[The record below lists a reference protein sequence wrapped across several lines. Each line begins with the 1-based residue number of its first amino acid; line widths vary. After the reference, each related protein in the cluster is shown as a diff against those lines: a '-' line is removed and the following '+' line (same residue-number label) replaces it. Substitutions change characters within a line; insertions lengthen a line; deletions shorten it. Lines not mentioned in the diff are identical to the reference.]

1 MGVNLKPIIVKR
13 DISFNEIKGRRI
25 AIDAYNALYQFLA
38 TIRQIDGKPL
48 MDSQG
53 NVTSH
58 LNGLL
63 YRTVNLL
70 EKDIRPVYVFDG
82 KPPELKKAEILRRME
97 QKSEA
102 IIKYEEALKR
112 GDLEEARIYA
122 QQTSKLTTYMVDEA
136 KKLLTY
142 LGVPWVQAPSEGE
155 AQAAY
160 MVVKGDVWASASQ
173 DYDSLLYGAPR
184 LIRNLT
190 ISGRRKIA
198 KRNMYINISLELIF
212 LEEVLKKLDITR
224 VQLID
229 IAILLGT
236 DYNPGGVRGIGP
248 KKALELI
255 KRYGGLEKIIKI
267 IGKESF
273 NVDPFSIR
281 EIFLKPEISD
291 DYKLE
296 WGNVNEDKLIKLLCD
311 SHDFSYDRVKKAIER
326 VKKAYDI
333 NIKQMRLE
341 SWFG

>member
-198 KRNMYINISLELIF
+198 KRNIYINISLELIF

-296 WGNVNEDKLIKLLCD
+296 WGNVDEDKLIKLLCD

>member
-296 WGNVNEDKLIKLLCD
+296 WGNVDEDKLIKLLCD

>member
-296 WGNVNEDKLIKLLCD
+296 WGNMDEDKLIKLLCD

-326 VKKAYDI
+326 VKRAYDI

>member
-82 KPPELKKAEILRRME
+82 KPPELKKAEILRRMK

-296 WGNVNEDKLIKLLCD
+296 WGNVDEDKLIKLLCD

>member
-296 WGNVNEDKLIKLLCD
+296 WGNVDEDKLIKLLCD

-326 VKKAYDI
+326 VKRAYDI
-333 NIKQMRLE
+333 NIKQTRLE

>member
-1 MGVNLKPIIVKR
+1 
-13 DISFNEIKGRRI
+13 
-25 AIDAYNALYQFLA
+25 
-38 TIRQIDGKPL
+38 
-48 MDSQG
+48 
-53 NVTSH
+53 
-58 LNGLL
+58 
-63 YRTVNLL
+63 
-70 EKDIRPVYVFDG
+70 
-82 KPPELKKAEILRRME
+82 
-97 QKSEA
+97 
-102 IIKYEEALKR
+102 
-112 GDLEEARIYA
+112 
-122 QQTSKLTTYMVDEA
+122 
-136 KKLLTY
+136 
-142 LGVPWVQAPSEGE
+142 
-155 AQAAY
+155 
-160 MVVKGDVWASASQ
+160 
-173 DYDSLLYGAPR
+173 

-198 KRNMYINISLELIF
+198 RRNMYINISLELIF

-229 IAILLGT
+229 ISILLGT

-248 KKALELI
+248 KKALELV

-296 WGNVNEDKLIKLLCD
+296 WGNVDEDKLIKLLCD

-326 VKKAYDI
+326 VKRAYDI

>member
-82 KPPELKKAEILRRME
+82 KPPELKKAEILRRMK

-296 WGNVNEDKLIKLLCD
+296 WGNMDEDKLIKLLCD

-326 VKKAYDI
+326 VKRAYDI

>member
-296 WGNVNEDKLIKLLCD
+296 WGNVDEDKLIKLLCD

-326 VKKAYDI
+326 VKRAYDI

>member
-70 EKDIRPVYVFDG
+70 EKDVRPVYVFDG

-198 KRNMYINISLELIF
+198 RRNMYINISLELIF

-229 IAILLGT
+229 ISILLGT

-248 KKALELI
+248 KKALELV

-296 WGNVNEDKLIKLLCD
+296 WGNVDEDKLIKLLCD

-326 VKKAYDI
+326 VKRAYDI

>member
-236 DYNPGGVRGIGP
+236 DYNPGGIKGIGP

-296 WGNVNEDKLIKLLCD
+296 WGNVDEDKLIKLLCD

>member
-198 KRNMYINISLELIF
+198 RRNMYINISLELIF

-236 DYNPGGVRGIGP
+236 DYNPGGIRGIGP

-296 WGNVNEDKLIKLLCD
+296 WGNMDEDKLIKLLCD

-326 VKKAYDI
+326 VKRAYDI

>member
-13 DISFNEIKGRRI
+13 DISFNEIKGRKI

-198 KRNMYINISLELIF
+198 KRNIYINISLELIF

-236 DYNPGGVRGIGP
+236 DYNPGGIKGIGP

-255 KRYGGLEKIIKI
+255 KRYGSLEKIIKI

-296 WGNVNEDKLIKLLCD
+296 WGNMDEDKLIKLLCD

-326 VKKAYDI
+326 VKRAYDI
-333 NIKQMRLE
+333 NIKQTRLE